1 MKNFFKKIKEFV
13 KKWRKVLLFY
23 TFALFFC
30 ITMSF
35 MANDF
40 NPNREPATVE
50 YWEFSQM
57 VEDGNVSLVE
67 YGLDLSYFVFYDA
80 QGVAYISGNPRTD
93 DFKMWLYENE
103 IPVVEI
109 VEGYDI
115 LGGIFSLLQVVIIY
129 GFLFFMMTRM
139 MPGQKKDK
147 YLAITPNMTFD
158 DIAGYDETKK
168 NMEFLVKFLKD
179 DSKVKEMG
187 ARVPKGVVLYGP
199 PGTGKTLMAKALAGT
214 AGVPFFSATGSD
226 FVEMYV
232 GLGASRIRSLFQ
244 EAKKAAPCIVFIDEI
259 DAVGTKRGQGH
270 SEKDQTINALLAEL
284 DGFNGSEGIIT
295 ICATNRLEDLD
306 SALIR
311 PGRFD
316 RQVAIPLPDKNDRIA
331 ILKVHAKNK
340 KIDESVNFETLAN
353 MMVGFSGATI
363 ESLLNEAAI
372 IAVTENAE
380 FINFSHIDQAFFK
393 IVMKGEKKE
402 HSKDNDYNIRV
413 AAYHEAGHALATKL
427 FTKDKVPKVTV
438 IGSTS
443 GAGGVTFRTPA
454 KEGFQSKNDMENMI
468 KVLYAGR
475 AAESLYFKD
484 PNDITMGA
492 SNDIQQATSLI
503 RKYLTTFGMSQRMGL
518 INLDYF
524 RSESGVDLG
533 SNSEVL
539 LNEATELSE
548 KMFKIVRD
556 ALEENYNILE
566 DIAQQLIEKE
576 SLENDDL
583 DAIIAKHKNL

>member
-1 MKNFFKKIKEFV
+1 MGDFLKKIKAFFKKWKRVIP
-13 KKWRKVLLFY
+13 FY
-23 TFALFFC
+23 AFALFCC
-30 ITMSF
+30 IMLSF
-35 MANDF
+35 MANTN
-40 NPNREPATVE
+40 NPSQSPKDVE
-50 YWEFSQM
+50 YWEFENM
-57 VEDGNVSLVE
+57 VEENNVDRVE
-67 YGLDLSYFVFYDA
+67 YGTDLPYFVFYDKENNPY
-80 QGVAYISGNPRTD
+80 VTGNPRTD
-93 DFKMWLYENE
+93 DFKKWLYDNK
-103 IPVVEI
+103 VHVTEI
-109 VEGYDI
+109 VEGYDVTESIFDMLRII
-115 LGGIFSLLQVVIIY
+115 LIY

-139 MPGQKKDK
+139 MPGQKKEK
-147 YLAITPNMTFD
+147 HLAETPNITFD

-179 DSKVKEMG
+179 DSKVRDMG

-232 GLGASRIRSLFQ
+232 GLGASRIRSLFS
-244 EAKKAAPCIVFIDEI
+244 EAKKSAPCIVFIDEI

-316 RQVAIPLPDKNDRIA
+316 RQVAIPLPDKNDRLK
-331 ILKVHAKNK
+331 ILQVHAKNK

-353 MMVGFSGATI
+353 MTVGFSGATI

-372 IAVTENAE
+372 IAVTEGASV
-380 FINFSHIDQAFFK
+380 ISFSHIDQAFFK

-427 FTKDKVPKVTV
+427 FTKDAVPKVTV

-454 KEGFQSKNDMENMI
+454 KEGFFSKSDMENMLR
-468 KVLYAGR
+468 VLYAGR
-475 AAESLYFKD
+475 AAESLYFSNPD
-484 PNDITMGA
+484 DITVGA
-492 SNDIQQATSLI
+492 SNDIQQATGLI
-503 RKYLTTFGMSQRMGL
+503 RKYLTTFGMSKSVGL
-518 INLDYF
+518 INIDYF
-524 RSESGVDLG
+524 KSESGVDI
-533 SNSEVL
+533 S
-539 LNEATELSE
+539 ALSE
-548 KMFKIVRD
+548 PLLKEAVELADKIYNDVRNE
-556 ALEENYNILE
+556 LEKNLEILQ
-566 DIAQQLIEKE
+566 DIAEQLIEKE

-583 DAIIAKHKNL
+583 DAIIKKYKS